1 MPFTRPLNLISPIWS
16 LPQNKAQWPPAGH
29 VMPERLTRRPDG
41 VVMSYNQKFDRR
53 RDREAEGAP
62 LLREYAVMSCIEGSN
77 PSVSARTP
85 SVPLP
90 ARKVREPRQAGL
102 LLLATNTLKP
112 TPACLRSS
120 SVAAF
125 REITWHSMTSCRHR
139 QHLIRRRPATP
150 PCGRGSQSNH
160 ARRRS
165 ADAECPAARLAR
177 WGVVLTALAGH
188 RPSA

>member
-1 MPFTRPLNLISPIWS
+1 MLDALWMREQTTPSPTHNQICIRRKHSETTCDNRISGKPSLRGFAACFWCHLEQPATR
-16 LPQNKAQWPPAGH
+16 
-29 VMPERLTRRPDG
+29 
-41 VVMSYNQKFDRR
+41 
-53 RDREAEGAP
+53 
-62 LLREYAVMSCIEGSN
+62 LRAD
-77 PSVSARTP
+77 SVSARTP

-139 QHLIRRRPATP
+139 QHLMRRRPATP

-177 WGVVLTALAGH
+177 WVVAPTALAGH

>member
-1 MPFTRPLNLISPIWS
+1 MREQTTPSPTHNQICIRRKHSETTRDNRISGKPS
-16 LPQNKAQWPPAGH
+16 LQGFAVCFWCHLEQPAT
-29 VMPERLTRRPDG
+29 RLRAD
-41 VVMSYNQKFDRR
+41 
-53 RDREAEGAP
+53 
-62 LLREYAVMSCIEGSN
+62 
-77 PSVSARTP
+77 SVSARTP

-120 SVAAF
+120 AVAAL
-125 REITWHSMTSCRHR
+125 REITWYSTISARHR
-139 QHLIRRRPATP
+139 QHLMRCRPATP
-150 PCGRGSQSNH
+150 PSGRGSQNTRVRLH
-160 ARRRS
+160 S

-177 WGVVLTALAGH
+177 WDVASTALAGH